1 MPAQIRIAQDPPA
14 DQVLSEDP
22 FALLVGML
30 LDQQYPMEHA
40 FRGPWKILERFGTLE
55 PGAIAAA
62 EPDAFAD
69 LCATPPAIHRYG
81 RSMAARVQQLAQVVR
96 DEYGGHAERIWAE
109 AADTEDLLAR
119 LRSLPGYGDQKARI
133 FAALVGK
140 QLGVRPAGWQ
150 EAIGPYAED
159 GSYRSVADV
168 VDAESL
174 QKVREFKQAAKAE
187 AKGKAAPKA
196 GTKAAKGG
204 ARAAKSGAKDAGVGT
219 AAARK

>member
-1 MPAQIRIAQDPPA
+1 MATQIRIAQDDAA
-14 DQVLSEDP
+14 DAVLSQDP

-40 FRGPWKILERFGTLE
+40 FRGPWKILERFGTLD

-62 EPDAFAD
+62 DPEAFAD

-81 RSMAARVQQLAQVVR
+81 RSMAGRVQQLAQVVR
-96 DEYGGHAERIWAE
+96 DQYAGRAESVWQDATD
-109 AADTEDLLAR
+109 AADQLGR
-119 LRSLPGYGDQKARI
+119 LRALPGFGDQKARI

-140 QLGVRPAGWQ
+140 QLGVRPAGWH
-150 EAIGPYAED
+150 EVVGPYAED

-174 QKVREFKQAAKAE
+174 QKVREFKQAAKAQ
-187 AKGKAAPKA
+187 AKAAAAGASGKAPTRRA
-196 GTKAAKGG
+196 TAK
-204 ARAAKSGAKDAGVGT
+204 K
-219 AAARK
+219 